1 MKKRVMAAICLA
13 VLLAVE
19 FCSVGM
25 TYASEDEASVDF
37 NQYHTY
43 AEIVQT
49 LIEFEQAY
57 SDLAKLYS
65 IGESFAGRDLYVLEI
80 TNHNIGL
87 PESKPAMLFVGP
99 HHGNEV
105 IGAEIALYFAQ
116 YLLSNYPADAK
127 VKGIV
132 DTKTVYIIP
141 TVNPDGHELTLS
153 TDVYARWNA
162 RPIDEDMDG
171 RLDEDPPEDI
181 NGDGKV
187 TEMQFWDAG
196 SKKWVYLGWEGID
209 NDGDSLF
216 NEDGVGGI
224 DLNRNYGYQWA
235 PDPTYGAYP
244 FSEPETIAV
253 RDFVMAHPNIVTG
266 FDTHSGAELILYPWG
281 YTLKHAPDFETLKY
295 LARTYGKMTGYR
307 DIQSALLYPTYG
319 GAEDWMYG
327 NQSIIYFTNEVFGAK
342 WQIGWGGWNYH
353 AKEYPD
359 AEQPWTEFQHPQL
372 GLVRIGGYWIFRY
385 YNPPVSEIESLAIR
399 NLPMIL
405 NLAELASTI

>member
-1 MKKRVMAAICLA
+1 VATVICLA
-13 VLLAVE
+13 ALLAIP
-19 FCSVGM
+19 FFSIGI
-25 TYASEDEASVDF
+25 TQAFEDEVSVDF
-37 NQYHTY
+37 SHYHTY
-43 AEIVQT
+43 TEIVQM
-49 LIEFEQAY
+49 LSEFEQVY

-65 IGESFAGRDLYVLEI
+65 IGKSFEGRDLYVLEI
-80 TNHNIGL
+80 TNQNVGL

-105 IGAEIALYFAQ
+105 IGAEIALYFAL
-116 YLLSNYPADAK
+116 YLLSNYPADAT

-132 DTKTVYIIP
+132 DTRTVYIIP
-141 TVNPDGHELTLS
+141 TVNPDGHELTFS

-162 RPIDEDMDG
+162 RPLDEDMDG
-171 RLDEDPPEDI
+171 ILDEDPPEDI

-187 TEMQFWDAG
+187 TEMQLWDSE
-196 SKKWVYLGWEGID
+196 SKKWIYLGWEGID
-209 NDGDSLF
+209 NDGDGLI
-216 NEDGVGGI
+216 NEDWVGGI
-224 DLNRNYGYQWA
+224 DLNRNYDYQWA
-235 PDPTYGAYP
+235 PDPTHGAYP

-253 RDFVMAHPNIVTG
+253 RDFVMAHPNIATG

-281 YTLKHAPDFETLKY
+281 YTLKHAPDFKTLKY

-327 NQSIIYFTNEVFGAK
+327 NQSIIYFSNEVFGAK
-342 WQIGWGGWNYH
+342 WQIGWGGWKQH

-359 AEQPWTEFQHPQL
+359 AEQPWADFQHPQL
-372 GLVRIGGYWIFRY
+372 GLVQIGRYWIFRY
-385 YNPPVSEIESLAIR
+385 YNPPENEIESLAER

-405 NLAELASTI
+405 SLAEMASNN